1 MQAHTKALFHT
12 VLLLTLVASIGFVVI
27 KTPALTGLAVQEK
40 QEQQT
45 YAHTLN
51 DRITRFFGVY
61 AIDFPRGQCTAIA
74 EELYNEL
81 AFKTTEITSGYSTT
95 GKERLA
101 TINFGVERTE
111 SLGTVDLVK
120 GKTITG
126 NEDTDSYISMHTESV
141 IRLPKKERL
150 TFFAL
155 DIYGTTDELF
165 TVRKGRFSTPAVDCE
180 FTAQN
185 GIADCKCSTHPIKGF
200 TTD

>member
-1 MQAHTKALFHT
+1 MGKHTRTLFHLGFLIILIFT
-12 VLLLTLVASIGFVVI
+12 IGFVVI
-27 KTPALTGLAVQEK
+27 NIPSLTGLAVRET
-40 QEQQT
+40 EERQT

-61 AIDFPRGQCTAIA
+61 AIDFPRGTCTSIV
-74 EELYNEL
+74 EELFNDL
-81 AFKTTEITSGYSTT
+81 AYRITEITSGYKTT

-101 TINFGVERTE
+101 TINFGVESTE

-120 GKTITG
+120 GASLINKE
-126 NEDTDSYISMHTESV
+126 NTDSYISMHTETV

-150 TFFAL
+150 TFFAFDL
-155 DIYGTTDELF
+155 YGTTDVLF
-165 TVRKGRFSTPAVDCE
+165 KVTKGRFSTPSVDCE

-185 GIADCKCSTHPIKGF
+185 GIAECDCQTHPLKGF